1 MYQDYFESPI
11 GIIEIKAS
19 ENNIIALDFCETPS
33 SSTPSP
39 ILDGAKFQ
47 LNEYFK
53 GTRQLFDLKIKLY
66 GTDFQRSVWKKLL
79 NIPYGQTCSYH
90 DIAKHINNPKAVR
103 AVGAANGKNPIALIV
118 PCHRVIGSNGTL
130 TGYAGGLERKAW
142 LLAHE
147 ATYGYQ
153 NPNPQLSG
161 F

>member
-11 GIIEIKAS
+11 GIIEIRANEKS
-19 ENNIIALDFCETPS
+19 IIALDFCETPS

-39 ILDGAKFQ
+39 ILDSAKIQ
-47 LNEYFK
+47 LNEYFE
-53 GTRQLFDLKIKLY
+53 GTRQLFDLNIKLN
-66 GTDFQRSVWKKLL
+66 GTNFQKSVWDKLL

-90 DIAKHINNPKAVR
+90 DIARRINNPKAVR
-103 AVGAANGKNPIALIV
+103 AVGAANGKNPIALLV

-153 NPNPQLSG
+153 NPNPQLLG

>member
-39 ILDGAKFQ
+39 ILDSAKFQ

-130 TGYAGGLERKAW
+130 IGYAGGLERKAW